1 MTKRQILRT
10 LFCVFC
16 LVMLG
21 AKGFGQVDGS
31 QNKSDTLYIYE
42 EEVVYDTLYQY
53 DTVPQSLLTKE
64 ETLAAFRQNPEIGRL
79 YRSNGHFFLTGSEST
94 FKLDQNDLRTLFSPS
109 VYAEWQRARRNRN
122 ISIPLY
128 VFSAGFATVA
138 GLGIYQYGASTLL
151 SNKYSPTPGGHD
163 YGLDIW
169 QCATGGIFLFVAG
182 AILTTACI
190 IPASILTVWWTT
202 HTRNI
207 VNNFNAPSNALRLS
221 FGPTQNGVG
230 LALSF

>member
-79 YRSNGHFFLTGSEST
+79 YRSNGHFFLTGSENT
-94 FKLDQNDLRTLFSPS
+94 FKLNQNDLRTLFSPS

-138 GLGIYQYGASTLL
+138 CLGLYQYGASTLL

-163 YGLDIW
+163 YSLDIW
-169 QCATGGIFLFVAG
+169 QCATGGIFLFVTG

-207 VNNFNAPSNALRLS
+207 VNNFNAPSNARNIRASDL
-221 FGPTQNGVG
+221 P
-230 LALSF
+230 